1 MFMSLV
7 CVHGLAI
14 AQATHVC
21 VCVLVCTYPSDVEV
35 GHIMSYHVF
44 SANGVVAA
52 PGYTNPNPNPNWM
65 GPWLRQDTL
74 GSPGPHRLRRDR
86 GAGLDYERTCPI
98 GLGLG
103 IVAADR
109 DMRVHVQG

>member
-21 VCVLVCTYPSDVEV
+21 VVCTRVYTPIGRGV
-35 GHIMSYHVF
+35 GSYHVF
-44 SANGVVAA
+44 CANGVLAA
-52 PGYTNPNPNPNWM
+52 PGYTNPNPNPNPNWM

-74 GSPGPHRLRRDR
+74 GSPGPHRLRKDR
-86 GAGLDYERTCPI
+86 GAGLDYERGCPI

-109 DMRVHVQG
+109 AMRVHVQG